1 MRNLTICVALFAGI
15 SRLAA
20 AQTENLP
27 DPTKRP
33 AAFVTGEVVPTG
45 PVLQSILIAPT
56 HRLAV
61 ISGKTVN
68 VGDSVEGGKVISIAE
83 NEVVLQSGKSRQ
95 VLRLYPSL
103 RKPAT
108 DGSAGARPNV
118 PEQQK

>member
-1 MRNLTICVALFAGI
+1 MGKLTICIALAAGI

-27 DPTKRP
+27 DPTKPP
-33 AAFVTGEVVPTG
+33 AAFVHGEAVPAG

-61 ISGKTVN
+61 ISGKTVY
-68 VGDSVEGGKVISIAE
+68 VGDSVEGAKVASIAE
-83 NEVVLQSGKSRQ
+83 NEVVLQSGKGRQ

-108 DGSAGARPNV
+108 DRASGAKPGGSD
-118 PEQQK
+118 QQK